1 MKDHARNDLIPI
13 YGPDYMQ
20 KENELLFIVGYIL
33 MTATHSLGL
42 GDLLKAKQP
51 GVEVTSKVLEGARYV
66 VEGMVESGA
75 GGLIVEQILP
85 RALELHIDS
94 EYEEESEGP
103 PDDFGFAHF

>member
-1 MKDHARNDLIPI
+1 VKDHVRDDLIRM

-20 KENELLFIVGYIL
+20 KEGELPFIVGYVL
-33 MTATHSLGL
+33 MTASCSQGL

-51 GVEVTSKVLEGARYV
+51 GVQVTSKILEGARYV

-85 RALELHIDS
+85 RALELHIDF
-94 EYEEESEGP
+94 EVEEECDGH
-103 PDDFGFAHF
+103 PDDFGVVSF